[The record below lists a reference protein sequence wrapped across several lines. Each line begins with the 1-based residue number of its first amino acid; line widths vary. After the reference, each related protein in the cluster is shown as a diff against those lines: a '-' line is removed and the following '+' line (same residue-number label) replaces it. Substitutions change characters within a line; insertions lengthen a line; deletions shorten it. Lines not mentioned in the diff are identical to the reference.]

1 MVLELLVGAFS
12 LLAAS
17 MLFHY
22 AYEKIRMPGVY
33 DVQKRR
39 CAECVGALDCSAR
52 RAGPGISFHVVSLTR
67 EMSMLKMQ
75 RTAALT
81 AVLVA
86 LFVEPVGAQEAGS
99 ALSTILQTAKSS
111 SYGAYLITAEGRP
124 LYFFSADTARS
135 TGIDANSRCSDACT
149 QQWPPL
155 IASAGGAVSSPEI
168 EIALISKTKRQQG
181 GASQVL
187 FAGRPVYHFAG
198 DQRGESPTGHG
209 QSAYGGVWQL
219 IAPDGKPIAP

>member
-1 MVLELLVGAFS
+1 MPTMRRMVGFPGLLVALLVGP
-12 LLAAS
+12 AA
-17 MLFHY
+17 
-22 AYEKIRMPGVY
+22 
-33 DVQKRR
+33 
-39 CAECVGALDCSAR
+39 
-52 RAGPGISFHVVSLTR
+52 
-67 EMSMLKMQ
+67 
-75 RTAALT
+75 
-81 AVLVA
+81 
-86 LFVEPVGAQEAGS
+86 AQDAGS
-99 ALSTILQTAKSS
+99 ALSTILQTAKSE

-135 TGIDANSRCSDACT
+135 AGIDANSRCSDACT

-155 IASAGGAVSSPEI
+155 IAGAGGAVSSPEI

-198 DQRGESPTGHG
+198 DQRGEPPTGHG

-219 IAPDGKPIAP
+219 IAPDGRPIAPEG

>member
-1 MVLELLVGAFS
+1 MVIELLGS
-12 LLAAS
+12 
-17 MLFHY
+17 
-22 AYEKIRMPGVY
+22 
-33 DVQKRR
+33 
-39 CAECVGALDCSAR
+39 
-52 RAGPGISFHVVSLTR
+52 TR
-67 EMSMLKMQ
+67 IAV
-75 RTAALT
+75 TAI
-81 AVLVA
+81 LVA
-86 LFVEPVGAQEAGS
+86 LLVEPVGAQDTGS
-99 ALSTILQTAKSS
+99 ALSTILQTATSK

-135 TGIDANSRCSDACT
+135 AGTDANSRCSDACT

-155 IASAGGAVSSPEI
+155 IAGAGGAVSSPEI

-198 DQRGESPTGHG
+198 DQRGEPPTGHG

-219 IAPDGKPIAP
+219 IAPDGSPVAPEG